1 MSIEGY
7 EDVLSRERPG
17 LSEES
22 HRDCRDIRG
31 SCADV
36 IVTSYSIYGIF
47 EQQTRPE
54 CIRVRLPRDWNT
66 VDAVAKN
73 RVGWVSLKESSR
85 KERGYE
91 EKELTYLPTYLKP
104 VPTVAVKATCCDE
117 PGMITLSSFAPTG
130 VRKQICPRF
139 QARQAQGLFGDNFSS
154 FIHIK
159 TL

>member
-1 MSIEGY
+1 MSIESY
-7 EDVLSRERPG
+7 QDVLSRERPR

-66 VDAVAKN
+66 VDAVVKN
-73 RVGWVSLKESSR
+73 RMVGVSLKESSR
-85 KERGYE
+85 KEGRYE
-91 EKELTYLPTYLKP
+91 AKELNCLPTYLKP
-104 VPTVAVKATCCDE
+104 VPAVAVKATCCDE
-117 PGMITLSSFAPTG
+117 PGMITLSSFAPETSLPE
-130 VRKQICPRF
+130 I
-139 QARQAQGLFGDNFSS
+139 SS
-154 FIHIK
+154 TVKHRGA
-159 TL
+159 LR